1 MELLQRVH
9 GRNLV
14 AWARERPEVV
24 VLSADLTSSTEIDL
38 FRGAY
43 PDRFFSMGM
52 AEQNMMS
59 FAGGLAR
66 EGLSPFVHTFGVFL
80 YRRSLD
86 QISMSIAYP
95 NLPVRMFGFL
105 PGITTPG
112 GATHQAI
119 DDVGV
124 LRAIPNLTVLET
136 GDATDVES
144 VLDVA
149 HAVPGP
155 VYVRMIRGEIPRLFD
170 PAEVM
175 RLGRARRL
183 AEGDDV
189 AVLSS
194 GICTE
199 EAMRAARALEARG
212 LGVRHLHVTT
222 LKPFDDPVVPE
233 AISGAR
239 HGVVT
244 LENHGIVGG
253 LGSATAEVMAE
264 AGLGRRLVRLGLR
277 DRYAHGASRRYLMRE
292 HGLDAEALV
301 AAIEELVGER
311 FEVGREELDAVEM
324 PVFDTPLAE
333 DDAAQV
339 VPAEDL

>member
-9 GRNLV
+9 ARNLV

-38 FRGAY
+38 FRDTY

-80 YRRSLD
+80 YRRALD

-119 DDVGV
+119 DDIGV
-124 LRAIPNLTVLET
+124 LRAVPNLTILET

-144 VLDVA
+144 ILDVA

-155 VYVRMIRGEIPRLFD
+155 VYVRMIRGEVPRLFD
-170 PAEVM
+170 PAEPL

-183 AEGDDV
+183 ADGDDV

-199 EAMRAARALEARG
+199 EAMRAVGVLRSRG

-222 LKPFDDPVVPE
+222 LKPFDDPAVPE
-233 AISGAR
+233 AISGVR

-244 LENHGIVGG
+244 LENHSLVGG

-264 AGLGRRLVRLGLR
+264 AGLGQKLVRLGLR

-292 HGLDAEALV
+292 NGLDAEALV
-301 AAIEELVGER
+301 AAIKKLVGER
-311 FEVGREELDAVEM
+311 FEVGRDELDAVEM
-324 PVFDTPLAE
+324 PIFDTPPAAE
-333 DDAAQV
+333 DDAQV